1 MEEKPQTV
9 SLRYYGISPWEIEVI
24 YNILN
29 EKFEVIQDVTERD
42 EYFKGWNTGS
52 REEFVSALTI
62 TIPLPFSEEF
72 FKWFEFKAWEKVKS
86 IIKEMKRRRGKG
98 NAIVVEILFVGKPN
112 VRFVI
117 DLNENHDFNSAVEKI
132 DFVVELFPYHLND
145 SNIPNDPTGVLY
157 KYDIESGK
165 WKLNQ
170 VWTGFDGSV
179 EQKKF
184 VLTKN
189 RWNLVT

>member
-9 SLRYYGISPWEIEVI
+9 RLAYYGISPWEIEVI
-24 YNILN
+24 YGLFSG
-29 EKFEVIQDVTERD
+29 KFRIQQEETEQNK
-42 EYFKGWNTGS
+42 EN
-52 REEFVSALTI
+52 FVSALTI
-62 TIPLPFSEEF
+62 DIPLSFSEEF
-72 FKWFEFKAWEKVKS
+72 FKWFEFKAWERVKS

-98 NAIVVEILFVGKPN
+98 NAIVVEIIFTGEPN
-112 VRFVI
+112 VRFVT
-117 DLNENHDFNSAVEKI
+117 DLNENHDFNSAIEKI
-132 DFVVELFPYHLND
+132 DFVVELLPYHLND
-145 SNIPNDPTGVLY
+145 SNIPSDPSEVLY

-170 VWTGFDGSV
+170 VWTGSDGSA